1 MRLQD
6 ENGKDIGSINFF
18 AVHGTSM
25 FNNNH
30 LVSGDNKGYASY
42 LFERAINGWNNTMAG
57 RGPFVAAF
65 GQSNEGDVSP
75 NIRGA
80 FCTMPPSVAGQPCDP
95 VHSTCAGRNEGC
107 QGQVTFLVM
116 GQRPAALA
124 SSPPTSRCI
133 LIFVS
138 FFSKRA
144 LTAARTFSTRKQ
156 LGRAKRKWLWIC
168 STMRRKSC
176 RIRTLAL
183 SRPTWTCRP

>member
-1 MRLQD
+1 MAHDNMSRGGRILLNQGKLLNANINRGLFAYEQNPLQERASYEHNVDKDMVLMRLQD

-80 FCTMPPSVAGQPCDP
+80 FCTMPPSVAGRPCDP
-95 VHSTCAGRNEGC
+95 VHSTCA
-107 QGQVTFLVM
+107 
-116 GQRPAALA
+116 
-124 SSPPTSRCI
+124 
-133 LIFVS
+133 
-138 FFSKRA
+138 
-144 LTAARTFSTRKQ
+144 
-156 LGRAKRKWLWIC
+156 
-168 STMRRKSC
+168 
-176 RIRTLAL
+176 
-183 SRPTWTCRP
+183 